1 MRVAIIVADATH
13 FVNAGMDVVR
23 TVRMF
28 ELPQEIADYI
38 RNSCGPYMTVTLAL
52 EEEPQ
57 P

>member
-38 RNSCGPYMTVTLAL
+38 RNSDGQYMTVTLAL
-52 EEEPQ
+52 EEEQNP
-57 P
+57 